1 MLKRIGLFLLTNIAV
16 LVIFSIILSVLNYY
30 GIDLYGNSIGQIVG
44 YAFIFGMIASLFSLS
59 ISRWSA
65 IRAFGIEEV
74 TGGTLYDKV
83 AEIAKRANI
92 PMPMVGIYHSDDI
105 NAFAT
110 GPSKKRSLVAVS
122 SKALSLNSDELEG
135 ILAHEISHIKNG
147 DMVTL
152 ALIQGVVNAFV
163 IVASRLTLNVIKDK
177 LGDSIGTLLQNVVYI
192 LLQIVFGILASTIV
206 MYFSR
211 KREYRADEGS
221 AKLVGKEK
229 MIKALE
235 RLKTET
241 EELDKKEY
249 AMMAIH
255 GARKESIFSS
265 HPSLEKRI
273 EHLKKL
279 RFYKNLI
286 K

>member
-110 GPSKKRSLVAVS
+110 GPSKNRSLVAVS

-177 LGDSIGTLLQNVVYI
+177 LGDSIGALLQNVVYI
-192 LLQIVFGILASTIV
+192 LLQIVFGILASAIV

-235 RLKTET
+235 RLKSET

-273 EHLKKL
+273 EHLKCCDFMKS
-279 RFYKNLI
+279 
-286 K
+286 

>member
-16 LVIFSIILSVLNYY
+16 LVIFSIVLGVLNYY

-59 ISRWSA
+59 SSRWSA

-83 AEIAKRANI
+83 AEIAKRADI

-135 ILAHEISHIKNG
+135 IIAHEISHIKNG

-163 IVASRLTLNVIKDK
+163 IVASRLALNVIKDK
-177 LGDSIGTLLQNVVYI
+177 LGDSIGTLLQNIVYI
-192 LLQIVFGILASTIV
+192 LLQIVFGILASIIV

-211 KREYRADEGS
+211 QREYRADEGS

-273 EHLKKL
+273 EHLKSCDFLKS
-279 RFYKNLI
+279 
-286 K
+286 